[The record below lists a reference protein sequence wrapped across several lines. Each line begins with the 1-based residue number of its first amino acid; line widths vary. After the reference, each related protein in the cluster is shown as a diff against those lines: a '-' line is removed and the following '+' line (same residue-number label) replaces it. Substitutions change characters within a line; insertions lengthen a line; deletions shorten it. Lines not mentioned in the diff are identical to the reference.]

1 MRPMLFVAL
10 LAPTA
15 ALAHGGPEGHA
26 HPHGMEGT
34 VLAIAAVAVV
44 GWLIW
49 KATR

>member
-1 MRPMLFVAL
+1 MFRPAL
-10 LAPTA
+10 AAMVLSTP

-26 HPHGMEGT
+26 HPHGLEGL
-34 VLAIAAVAVV
+34 VIVVIVASV